1 MCNLSDGIE
10 ERAVEKLILSM
21 YENEISLEQI
31 SLITKKN
38 KEEIEKIINKNEPV
52 LA

>member
-10 ERAVEKLILSM
+10 ERTVEKLILSM